1 MRHAFEQVDQLLHG
15 AEEKDVAAS
24 RSDDSGDRH
33 AGSTNLTL
41 AVCTEVL
48 NARYRC
54 AFQMTP
60 SEGWSS
66 RRRCAK

>member
-33 AGSTNLTL
+33 AGSTKLTL

-48 NARYRC
+48 NAHTIVPFR
-54 AFQMTP
+54 
-60 SEGWSS
+60 
-66 RRRCAK
+66 